1 MRTRCAS
8 TCPRARGRWCPS
20 CSPRPRARLMPRWW
34 PSSSRSTSRS
44 WAGTAACSTASPR
57 CWRRWKP
64 LARAGASSP
73 TRPNTWPATGSPDWA
88 GRTAALCR
96 SAATPRPSATR
107 TTCRC
112 WTPRAPSVSLRPT
125 ASTSATT
132 NATCWLPRE
141 PACPRSRCCGATA
154 STATTRSPG
163 RPTVSPPVRTSWS
176 NRPPGRAADSRL
188 LPAPPACGP
197 RARRRISMSTP
208 TALDSFLDK
217 WRQRWPEWA
226 VAEVFVPQ
234 EGRDRV
240 VAWFALLQE
249 FDDILN
255 TAGDPLPADAKL
267 GWWAT
272 ELSDWAGQRSRH
284 PLGRILQPVPAPWE
298 RLAAALPDLVA
309 ARARAADQ
317 QAAVVA
323 LERYA
328 TAVAEV
334 EAGELDGRAAQ
345 PRQLATQV
353 LAQRLSD
360 VGQAAV
366 PLSLLDGEGGTA
378 AVEVAQRDGARA
390 LLDGLPARIA
400 GLAPRRIWAALARGR
415 LRPQAAGKRVAAS
428 PVGILWTARRA
439 ARG

>member
-1 MRTRCAS
+1 
-8 TCPRARGRWCPS
+8 
-20 CSPRPRARLMPRWW
+20 
-34 PSSSRSTSRS
+34 
-44 WAGTAACSTASPR
+44 
-57 CWRRWKP
+57 
-64 LARAGASSP
+64 
-73 TRPNTWPATGSPDWA
+73 
-88 GRTAALCR
+88 
-96 SAATPRPSATR
+96 
-107 TTCRC
+107 
-112 WTPRAPSVSLRPT
+112 
-125 ASTSATT
+125 
-132 NATCWLPRE
+132 
-141 PACPRSRCCGATA
+141 
-154 STATTRSPG
+154 
-163 RPTVSPPVRTSWS
+163 
-176 NRPPGRAADSRL
+176 
-188 LPAPPACGP
+188 
-197 RARRRISMSTP
+197 MSTP

-255 TAGDPLPADAKL
+255 IAGDPLPADAKL

-309 ARARAADQ
+309 ARARAADP

-334 EAGELDGRAAQ
+334 EAVVLDGRAAQ

-353 LAQRLSD
+353 LAQRLSE

-366 PLSLLDGEGGTA
+366 PLSLLDGDGGTA
-378 AVEVAQRDGARA
+378 AAERAQRDWARA
-390 LLDGLPARIA
+390 LLDGWPARIA
-400 GLAPRRIWAALARGR
+400 GPRPRRIWAALARGR

-428 PVGILWTARRA
+428 PVRILWTAWRA